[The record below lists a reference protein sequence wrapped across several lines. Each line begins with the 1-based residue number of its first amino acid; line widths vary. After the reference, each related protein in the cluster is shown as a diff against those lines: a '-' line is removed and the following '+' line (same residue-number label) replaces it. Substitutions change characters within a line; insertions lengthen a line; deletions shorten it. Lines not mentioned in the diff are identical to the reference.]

1 MEERDHGS
9 GPNFEG
15 PAFTGPAF
23 TGPASEP
30 SFEPTPEPTPEDI
43 GRAAAEAAALAG
55 APYDAP
61 GAPGAPAPSRGP
73 RRWLVTAGVAV
84 AALALAG
91 TAAAIA
97 TGSSHQGGSGD
108 TTENAAAA
116 HTAVTSAGSDTPTSG
131 AAGSTSTSGSS
142 TPDST
147 SSSSS
152 SPTPSKPTTTSTT
165 SKPSASKSSS
175 PTPPAGTDEEGGDCE
190 NTSHSTPQ
198 DEAAKF
204 SGMNSGAQHAF
215 LAAQSAAKAD
225 GVSSFLL
232 NSGYRSAAYQKRIF
246 ECWVEQL
253 GSPQAA
259 RKYALPPNESA
270 HVFGY
275 AMDIAPPAA
284 ASWLENTKGQFGL
297 CRRYADETWHFEYQA
312 SYKTK
317 GCPALLPH
325 P

>member
-9 GPNFEG
+9 GPASGGPGFEQ
-15 PAFTGPAF
+15 PAF
-23 TGPASEP
+23 
-30 SFEPTPEPTPEDI
+30 EPTPEDI
-43 GRAAAEAAALAG
+43 GRAAAEAATAA
-55 APYDAP
+55 ASAEAFD
-61 GAPGAPAPSRGP
+61 APAPGPNRRP
-73 RRWLVTAGVAV
+73 RRWLVTAGVAA

-91 TAAAIA
+91 TATAIA
-97 TGSSHQGGSGD
+97 TGGSHKGGD

-116 HTAVTSAGSDTPTSG
+116 QTAV
-131 AAGSTSTSGSS
+131 
-142 TPDST
+142 T

-152 SPTPSKPTTTSTT
+152 NAPTSGTSGDTPATGSPTPDAGSSSTGSPTPDQPPTTS
-165 SKPSASKSSS
+165 SSSSAKPSTAKSSS
-175 PTPPAGTDEEGGDCE
+175 PTPPAGTDEEDGGDCE
-190 NTSHSTPQ
+190 NTSHSTQQ
-198 DEAAKF
+198 DDATKF
-204 SGMNSGAQHAF
+204 SGMNRGAQHAF

-225 GVSSFLL
+225 GVSSFVL
-232 NSGYRSAAYQKRIF
+232 NSGYRSAAYQQRIF
-246 ECWVEQL
+246 DCWVKEL

-270 HVFGY
+270 HVQGY

-284 ASWLENTKGQFGL
+284 ATWLENTKGEFGL
-297 CRRYADETWHFEYQA
+297 CRRYADETWHFEYQS